1 MAHFDEEPKR
11 MTKVTMLPAEGQ
23 SEGGRRR
30 LHLRDITHEEPLEEH
45 TVGAELRAAR
55 LRRGEEIRSISHI
68 LHIRRDY
75 LEALEESRYEGLPGK
90 AYALGFVRSYAE
102 YLGLDSQHVVER
114 YKAELDGDAPEA
126 DAEPATRFVPKNSGE
141 RRMPRGMGLVVVLIV
156 AAGLYG
162 VWLISK
168 SADQMVAERTDN
180 MSATSDEPADPAIQA
195 AEANNSAA
203 AHHPLES
210 MPRGDT
216 ASAATP
222 REGAISSMR
231 LGVGA
236 VPGSNLAPGGD
247 AAMLDAA
254 ETADEPV
261 AALRPAAA
269 PLPPIPDGTVYG
281 VENAGSRVSL
291 RARKDDTW
299 IRVEDA
305 DGRVL
310 IEQTFK
316 RGDVYRVPADRGAV
330 LVARDA
336 SAIELLVDGR
346 SLGLAGP
353 PTLVLTGKPLVA
365 SALLAA
371 APKPE
376 VEEAAA
382 TVGETA
388 APAR

>member
-11 MTKVTMLPAEGQ
+11 MTKVTMLPAEGR

-30 LHLRDITHEEPLEEH
+30 LHLRDITHEEPLEAH
-45 TVGAELRAAR
+45 SVGAELRAVR
-55 LRRGEEIRSISHI
+55 LRRSEEIRSIAHI

-75 LEALEESRYEGLPGK
+75 LEALEESRYEGLPGR

-114 YKAELDGDAPEA
+114 YKSELDGDATEEA
-126 DAEPATRFVPKNSGE
+126 TELSSGFVPKAAGE

-162 VWLISK
+162 VWLMGQ
-168 SADQMVAERTDN
+168 SADQMVAERQGATPAEETDP
-180 MSATSDEPADPAIQA
+180 SIQA

-222 REGAISSMR
+222 REGSISSMR
-231 LGVGA
+231 LGVG
-236 VPGSNLAPGGD
+236 VPGATLAPGSE
-247 AAMLDAA
+247 AAMLDASEA
-254 ETADEPV
+254 GDRPL
-261 AALRPAAA
+261 AARPAVE
-269 PLPPIPDGTVYG
+269 PLPAIPEGTVYG

-305 DGRVL
+305 NGRVL
-310 IEQTFK
+310 IEQTFR
-316 RGDVYRVPADRGAV
+316 RGDLYRVPADRGAV

-336 SAIELLVDGR
+336 SAIEIVADGR

-353 PTLVLTGKPLVA
+353 PTLVLTGKPLA
-365 SALLAA
+365 ADTLLAA
-371 APKPE
+371 APKTE
-376 VEEAAA
+376 IEAAA
-382 TVGETA
+382 ANEQV
-388 APAR
+388 APVQ

>member
-11 MTKVTMLPAEGQ
+11 MTKVTMLPAEGR

-30 LHLRDITHEEPLEEH
+30 LHLRDITHEEPLEGH

-55 LRRGEEIRSISHI
+55 LRRGEEIRGIAHI

-75 LEALEESRYEGLPGK
+75 LEALEESRYENLPGR
-90 AYALGFVRSYAE
+90 AYAIGFVRSYAE
-102 YLGLDSQHVVER
+102 YLGLDSQYVVER
-114 YKAELDGDAPEA
+114 YKAELDGGEAEDA
-126 DAEPATRFVPKNSGE
+126 AEPVSRYFPQVSGE
-141 RRMPRGMGLVVVLIV
+141 RRMPRGMGLIVVLVV
-156 AAGLYG
+156 AAALYG
-162 VWLISK
+162 IWLMST
-168 SADQMVAERTDN
+168 SADQMVADRSGD
-180 MSATSDEPADPAIQA
+180 SAAEQADPVLQA

-210 MPRGDT
+210 VPRGDT

-222 REGAISSMR
+222 REGAISTMR
-231 LGVGA
+231 LGVA
-236 VPGSNLAPGGD
+236 VPGSNLTPGNE
-247 AAMLDAA
+247 AAMLDA
-254 ETADEPV
+254 TEPV
-261 AALRPAAA
+261 DSVPAPRLAAE

-310 IEQTFK
+310 VEQTFK
-316 RGDVYRVPADRGAV
+316 RGDLYRVPADRGAV

-336 SAIELLVDGR
+336 SAIEIVVDGR

-365 SALLAA
+365 DALLAA
-371 APKPE
+371 A
-376 VEEAAA
+376 
-382 TVGETA
+382 
-388 APAR
+388 APAPVADAEPVEKAGLTQ

>member
-1 MAHFDEEPKR
+1 MAHFDEEPRR
-11 MTKVTMLPAEGQ
+11 MTKVTMLPAEGR

-30 LHLRDITHEEPLEEH
+30 LHLRDITHEEPLEAH
-45 TVGAELRAAR
+45 SVGAELRAVR
-55 LRRGEEIRSISHI
+55 LRRSEEIRSIAHI

-75 LEALEESRYEGLPGK
+75 LEALEESRYEGLPGR

-114 YKAELDGDAPEA
+114 YKSELDGDAMEEA
-126 DAEPATRFVPKNSGE
+126 TEPASRFVPKAAGE

-162 VWLISK
+162 VWLMSN
-168 SADQMVAERTDN
+168 SADQMVAQRQGAIPAEETDP
-180 MSATSDEPADPAIQA
+180 SIQA

-231 LGVGA
+231 LGVG
-236 VPGSNLAPGGD
+236 VPGAKLAPGSE
-247 AAMLDAA
+247 AAMMDAS
-254 ETADEPV
+254 ETVDQPL
-261 AALRPAAA
+261 AARPAVE
-269 PLPPIPDGTVYG
+269 PLPAIPQGTVYG

-299 IRVEDA
+299 VRVEDA

-316 RGDVYRVPADRGAV
+316 RGDLYRVPADRGAV

-336 SAIELLVDGR
+336 SAIEIVVDGH

-365 SALLAA
+365 DTLLAA
-371 APKPE
+371 APKTE
-376 VEEAAA
+376 IEAAAADEEAAP
-382 TVGETA
+382 VQ
-388 APAR
+388 

>member
-11 MTKVTMLPAEGQ
+11 MTKVTMLPAEGR

-30 LHLRDITHEEPLEEH
+30 LHLRDITHEEPLEAH
-45 TVGAELRAAR
+45 SVGAELRAVR
-55 LRRGEEIRSISHI
+55 LRRGEEIRGIAHI

-75 LEALEESRYEGLPGK
+75 LEALEESRYDELPGR

-114 YKAELDGDAPEA
+114 YKSELDGDAMEETT
-126 DAEPATRFVPKNSGE
+126 EPSFRFVPKAAGE

-156 AAGLYG
+156 AAALYG
-162 VWLISK
+162 VWLMSK
-168 SADQMVAERTDN
+168 SADQMVAERQG
-180 MSATSDEPADPAIQA
+180 ATPAEEADPATQI

-222 REGAISSMR
+222 REGAIASMR
-231 LGVGA
+231 LGVAVSGA
-236 VPGSNLAPGGD
+236 NLLSGSD

-254 ETADEPV
+254 EPAD
-261 AALRPAAA
+261 RPAAVRPVA
-269 PLPPIPDGTVYG
+269 EPLPVIPEGTVYG

-305 DGRVL
+305 NGRVL

-316 RGDVYRVPADRGAV
+316 RGDLYRVPADRGAV

-336 SAIELLVDGR
+336 SAIEIVADGR

-353 PTLVLTGKPLVA
+353 PTLVLTGKPLA
-365 SALLAA
+365 ADRLLAA
-371 APKPE
+371 APKTE
-376 VEEAAA
+376 IEAAA
-382 TVGETA
+382 ANEQV
-388 APAR
+388 APVQ

>member
-1 MAHFDEEPKR
+1 MAQFDEEPKR
-11 MTKVTMLPAEGQ
+11 MTKITMLPAEGR

-45 TVGAELRAAR
+45 SVGADLRGAR
-55 LRRGEEIRSISHI
+55 LRRGEEIRSIAHI

-75 LEALEESRYEGLPGK
+75 LEALEESRHDHLPGR

-102 YLGLDSQHVVER
+102 YLGLDSQYVVER
-114 YKAELDGDAPEA
+114 YKAELDGEVEGDA
-126 DAEPATRFVPKNSGE
+126 DEPVSRFVLPASGE

-162 VWLISK
+162 VWLMSK
-168 SADQMVAERTDN
+168 SADQMVADRSGNAVAEQ
-180 MSATSDEPADPAIQA
+180 PDPAVQA
-195 AEANNSAA
+195 AEANNSAS
-203 AHHPLES
+203 AHHPMES

-236 VPGSNLAPGGD
+236 APGANTTPGD
-247 AAMLDAA
+247 EAAMLDAA
-254 ETADEPV
+254 ETADQPM
-261 AALRPAAA
+261 ATRPAVK

-305 DGRVL
+305 EGRVL
-310 IEQTFK
+310 VEQTFK
-316 RGDVYRVPADRGAV
+316 RGDIYRVPADRGAV

-336 SAIELLVDGR
+336 SAIEVVVDGR

-365 SALLAA
+365 DALLAA
-371 APKPE
+371 APTPE
-376 VEEAAA
+376 VEAAA
-382 TVGETA
+382 ANEVA
-388 APAR
+388 APAQ